1 MSNKQKLQEILAKLK
16 SWSES
21 SGDETLDAHIK
32 ELETEINASF
42 EPQGDSEEGE
52 GGNSPSDPP
61 GLP

>member
-1 MSNKQKLQEILAKLK
+1 MSQKQKLQDILAKLK

-21 SGDETLDAHIK
+21 SGDETLEEHIK
-32 ELETEINASF
+32 ELETQINASF
-42 EPQGDSEEGE
+42 AAQGDSEEGE